1 MYWTKA
7 FYKMNEK
14 EKDKVFEEL
23 EKKYVNL
30 DIYIKPKYLMI
41 IMIGIFNE
49 QNSFL
54 LLSSSF

>member
-7 FYKMNEK
+7 FYKMKEK

-30 DIYIKPKYLMI
+30 DIYKAKYLMI

-49 QNSFL
+49 QNSF
-54 LLSSSF
+54 

>member
-30 DIYIKPKYLMI
+30 DIYKAQIPYDNNDWD
-41 IMIGIFNE
+41 F
-49 QNSFL
+49 
-54 LLSSSF
+54 

>member
-14 EKDKVFEEL
+14 EIDKVFEEL

-30 DIYIKPKYLMI
+30 DIYKAQIPYDNYDWD
-41 IMIGIFNE
+41 F
-49 QNSFL
+49 
-54 LLSSSF
+54 